1 VNTRS
6 SRPKAALWL
15 RLAWALGLLA
25 AITLLVYGTVASS
38 PVRSNQERVQ
48 IIAATVKCPV
58 CAGQSAAVSDAPAA
72 RVIRVEIGRQV
83 QIGQSDEQIRAFLA
97 ARYGDSIILT
107 PPATGVDG
115 LVWVIP
121 VVGVALGIVLIALA
135 FSRWRREAEL
145 EVPTDADRAIV
156 DRVRTV
162 EHDATLG
169 EAP

>member
-1 VNTRS
+1 MTGRS
-6 SRPKAALWL
+6 HRRKAAPLL
-15 RLAWALGLLA
+15 RLAWALGVLA
-25 AITLLVYGTVASS
+25 AITLLGYGTLASS

-83 QIGQSDEQIRAFLA
+83 QIGQTDEQIRSFLA

-121 VVGVALGIVLIALA
+121 VVGVALGAVLIALA

-145 EVPTDADRAIV
+145 EVPTDADRSLV
-156 DRVRTV
+156 GNVRTR
-162 EHDATLG
+162 EHDVTG
-169 EAP
+169 GRTP